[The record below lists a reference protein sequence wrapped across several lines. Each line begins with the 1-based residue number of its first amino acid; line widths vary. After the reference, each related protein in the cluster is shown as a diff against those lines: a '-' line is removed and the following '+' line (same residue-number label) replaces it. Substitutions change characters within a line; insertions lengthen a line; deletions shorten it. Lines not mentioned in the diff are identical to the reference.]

1 MNVFLGLIVLAQVV
15 GLGFLFVGANLN
27 YTKGNFTVLL
37 LVIAAYWFAGLLI
50 TNLLKDYLE
59 KIATPVLWVFCVLLS
74 VFYLLPPVLFSLVMS
89 FFLLTEK

>member
-15 GLGFLFVGANLN
+15 GLGFLFAGANLN

-50 TNLLKDYLE
+50 TSLLKDYLE
-59 KIATPVLWVFCVLLS
+59 KIATPMLWVFCVLLS